1 MAEYIKHPRTKM
13 MLAKELIRLIDQYW
27 ARKITQK
34 ELHEAIYFYASSEG
48 DKLFRSSEI
57 NATVRDRAGKMRLK
71 VIEKMLEGYQTK
83 L

>member
-1 MAEYIKHPRTKM
+1 M

-27 ARKITQK
+27 ARQINQK
-34 ELHEAIYFYASSEG
+34 ELQEAIYFYASSEG
-48 DKLFRSSEI
+48 DKLFRASEI
-57 NATVRDRAGKMRLK
+57 NATVRDRVGKMRLK